1 MSSTRSAP
9 AKRPADTAA
18 NVFERLVEA
27 VLDGQF
33 ENGAPLREAALAR
46 EWNVSR
52 TPMRE
57 AVRRAAEGGLL
68 ILRPNQ
74 APVVRPLSTE
84 DVRALYDLREVLEVH
99 ALELAWPKL
108 VGQPAQKILDL
119 ARRAAPGAGRWQH
132 RCLQFDLALHRW
144 WTTHCGNSWLKAD
157 LDRHY
162 LFLRIFQRWV
172 GRESSALAKSYAEH
186 LAIVE
191 AIVAGDQARTR
202 RLLSQHIR
210 HAASLVEA
218 ALLKAPA

>member
-1 MSSTRSAP
+1 MSSTESAP
-9 AKRPADTAA
+9 PKRLADTAA
-18 NVFERLVEA
+18 NLFERLVEA
-27 VLDGQF
+27 ILDGQF
-33 ENGAPLREAALAR
+33 ESGSPLREAALAR

-68 ILRPNQ
+68 VLRPNQ
-74 APVVRPLSTE
+74 APVVRPLSIE

-99 ALELAWPKL
+99 ALDLAWPVL
-108 VGQPAQKILDL
+108 VGQPAQKILAL
-119 ARRAAPGAGRWQH
+119 ARRSAPGTARWQR

-172 GRESSALAKSYAEH
+172 GRNPGALAKSYEEH
-186 LAIVE
+186 VAIVE
-191 AIVAGDQARTR
+191 AISAGDQSRAR

-210 HAASLVEA
+210 HSASLVEA
-218 ALLKAPA
+218 AMCKGPT